1 MCRIQNIEGTWVITS
16 GLNNGAARLIGI
28 GIDRL
33 RALTNT
39 NKPITLIGISWWGN
53 VAERT
58 RKMVAKLQNGVSIF
72 IVVLYKRKL
81 WLTFTGFG
89 TK

>member
-1 MCRIQNIEGTWVITS
+1 MRKIRIISGTWIITS

-33 RALTNT
+33 RALTGT
-39 NKPITLIGISWWGN
+39 KEPTTLLGISWWGN

-58 RKMVAKLQNGVSIF
+58 RHMVTKLQNDV
-72 IVVLYKRKL
+72 
-81 WLTFTGFG
+81 G
-89 TK
+89 TSTTTT

>member
-33 RALTNT
+33 RALTDT
-39 NKPITLIGISWWGN
+39 NKPIVLLGISWWGN
-53 VAERT
+53 VAEKT
-58 RKMVAKLQNGVSIF
+58 RNMVAKLQNDVNPSIT
-72 IVVLYKRKL
+72 V
-81 WLTFTGFG
+81 T
-89 TK
+89 

>member
-1 MCRIQNIEGTWVITS
+1 MHRIPNILGTWIITS

-33 RALTNT
+33 RALTDT
-39 NKPITLIGISWWGN
+39 KERAILLGISWWGN

-58 RKMVAKLQNGVSIF
+58 RHMVTKLQNDV
-72 IVVLYKRKL
+72 
-81 WLTFTGFG
+81 G
-89 TK
+89 TSTTTV